1 MEKKGRWSQIKTRL
15 IQIAVSLA
23 LLAITP
29 LILAPLNKDVLSKI
43 QDSSKNLNLTN
54 QSQNSYFRAIVSEV
68 NKDTQKTADAAG
80 NEIATIQETVTVV
93 PNEGDQKDQKIQI
106 IRQSDANTQIA
117 TQVEKGDEV
126 VIMQIKSPTTKEYYI
141 ASKYRVGGLI
151 WLVIAFAI
159 LVVLLTGLKGINAFI
174 GLMFTLVIITQ
185 YLIPQILGGSNSL
198 LITIITVALVLFI
211 SLPLSHG
218 FNKRT
223 MIALGS
229 SIIAIFIS
237 FFVSQ
242 WAVDLTKLTGGASED
257 AFSLQFNGLINNLS
271 LKGLLLSGVIIGV
284 LGVIDD
290 ITTTQAVAVE
300 QIAQAD
306 PKISEKD
313 LFWRGM
319 QVGHEHI
326 ISMVNTLALAYVGA
340 ALPLLLIFSI
350 NVNTP
355 LWVTFNNELIAEEIV
370 RTLIGSLCLLLA
382 VPIVTYFSAK
392 YLRTTKD
399 QINKNDI
406 NDILQRPK
414 NGLNIFKNKKDQIY
428 EENILPKAT
437 PVFELET
444 EENLEPAKEE
454 THPPLAKTQETTKSK
469 KTVNL

>member
-1 MEKKGRWSQIKTRL
+1 MEKKGRWRELKTRL

-23 LLAITP
+23 LISITP

-54 QSQNSYFRAIVSEV
+54 QSQNSYFRAIVYEV
-68 NKDTQKTADAAG
+68 NRETQKTADVAG
-80 NEIATIQETVTVV
+80 NETSTIQETVTVI
-93 PNEGDQKDQKIQI
+93 PSEGDLRDQKIQI

-117 TQVEKGDEV
+117 TQVEKNDEV
-126 VIMQIKSPTTKEYYI
+126 VIMQIKGQETKEYYI

-151 WLVIAFAI
+151 WLVIAFII
-159 LVVLLTGLKGINAFI
+159 LVILLTGLKGINAFI

-198 LITIITVALVLFI
+198 FITIVTVALVLFI

-223 MIALGS
+223 MIALAS

-392 YLRTTKD
+392 YLRNSK
-399 QINKNDI
+399 NKLDS
-406 NDILQRPK
+406 DDSDSILKKPK
-414 NGLNIFKNKKDQIY
+414 TGFNFFKNKKEEIY
-428 EENILPKAT
+428 EEDFLPKAT
-437 PVFELET
+437 PVFELEA
-444 EENLEPAKEE
+444 EVDEEE
-454 THPPLAKTQETTKSK
+454 TKTLAKTHETHKPK

>member
-1 MEKKGRWSQIKTRL
+1 MEKKDRWSEIRTRL
-15 IQIAVSLA
+15 IQIVVSLA
-23 LLAITP
+23 LLGITP
-29 LILAPLNKDVLSKI
+29 FILAPLNKDVLNRL
-43 QDSSKNLNLTN
+43 QDSGKNLNLTN
-54 QSQNSYFRAIVSEV
+54 QSQNSYFRAIVTDV
-68 NKDTQKTADAAG
+68 NKETQSAADTGG
-80 NEIATIQETVTVV
+80 NEIKTIQETVTVL
-93 PNEGDQKDQKIQI
+93 PSEGDRKDQRLQI

-117 TQVEKGDEV
+117 TQVDKGDEV
-126 VIMQIKSPTTKEYYI
+126 VILQIKGPETSEYYI

-151 WLVIAFAI
+151 WLVVAFVI
-159 LVVLLTGLKGINAFI
+159 LVILLTGLKGVNAFI
-174 GLMFTLVIITQ
+174 GLVFTLLIITQ

-223 MIALGS
+223 MIALIS
-229 SIIAIFIS
+229 SIVAIFIS
-237 FFVSQ
+237 FFISQ

-290 ITTTQAVAVE
+290 VTTTQAIAVQ
-300 QIAQAD
+300 QIAEAD

-319 QVGHEHI
+319 QIGHEHI

-370 RTLIGSLCLLLA
+370 RTIIGSLCLLLA

-392 YLRTTKD
+392 YLRTPSQKTNTNNPAT
-399 QINKNDI
+399 QSKNFF
-406 NDILQRPK
+406 NLFKNRQQSVYEEGFLPKTTPLSESDILPE
-414 NGLNIFKNKKDQIY
+414 KD
-428 EENILPKAT
+428 
-437 PVFELET
+437 LEMN
-444 EENLEPAKEE
+444 EKPSS
-454 THPPLAKTQETTKSK
+454 LAKNEDSAKPK
-469 KTVNL
+469 KIVNL